1 VSVVVIG
8 LNHRTA
14 PLELLERMSVPDGQ
28 VPKALHDLCSREHI
42 SEAMVLSTC
51 NRAEVYAVAE
61 RFHGAYSD
69 IRGFLA
75 EHSFLPPEDFS
86 DHLYVHYDSSATTHL
101 FSVTAGLDSAVLGE
115 SEIQGQVKQ
124 AWDRARDQGA
134 AGPGLNLL
142 LRHALE
148 GGKRVRTETGIGRK
162 IASVSQAAV
171 AMARERLGG
180 LAGKS
185 VLLLGAGDMGEGMAV
200 ALAGAGDRLNLM
212 VANRTQA
219 KAVALAA
226 RIRAEPVPLV
236 DVPDRVA
243 DIDLLLTSTGSQAP
257 IIERSDLEPVM
268 RGRSRRPLLVVD
280 IAVPRDVDPAV
291 ADIDGVTLLDM
302 DDLRGFAAIGVAGR
316 RREVAAAAAVLDEE
330 LERYLD
336 ASSAREVA
344 PMIVALRDRAEVL
357 RQAEL
362 ERYCGRLDDLG
373 ADQVEL
379 VDAMTRRLVSKLLH
393 QPTVVLKDAA
403 GSPRGDRLIAAL
415 RELFEIEG

>member
-14 PLELLERMSVPDGQ
+14 PLDLLERMNVPDGQ
-28 VPKALHDLCSREHI
+28 LAKALHDLCSREHI

-61 RFHGAYSD
+61 RFHGAYHD
-69 IRGFLA
+69 IRSFLA
-75 EHSFLPPEDFS
+75 EHTFLPPEAFA
-86 DHLYVHYDSSATTHL
+86 DHLYVHYDSAAAAHL

-115 SEIQGQVKQ
+115 SEIQGQVRQ
-124 AWDRARDQGA
+124 AWDRARDEGA

-148 GGKRVRTETGIGRK
+148 GGKRARTGTGIGRK
-162 IASVSQAAV
+162 VASVSQAAV

-180 LAGKS
+180 LAGKT
-185 VLLLGAGDMGEGMAV
+185 VLLLGAGDMGEGMAA
-200 ALAGAGDRLNLM
+200 ALAGAGERIDLM
-212 VANRTQA
+212 VANRTHA
-219 KAVALAA
+219 RAVALAA
-226 RIRAEPVPLV
+226 RIGARPVALV
-236 DVPDRVA
+236 DVPDRIA
-243 DIDLLLTSTGSQAP
+243 DVDLLLTSTGSQAP
-257 IIERSDLEPVM
+257 IVERSDLEPVM
-268 RGRSRRPLLVVD
+268 RGRERRPLLVVD
-280 IAVPRDVDPAV
+280 IAVPRDVDRAV
-291 ADIDGVTLLDM
+291 ADMDGVTLLDM
-302 DDLRGFAAIGVAGR
+302 DDLRGFAAAGVAGR
-316 RREVAAAAAVLDEE
+316 RREVAAAREILDDE

-344 PMIVALRDRAEVL
+344 PMIVALRERAEMA

-362 ERYCGRLDDLG
+362 ERWRGRLEDLG
-373 ADQVEL
+373 ADHADL
-379 VDAMTRRLVSKLLH
+379 VDTVTKRLVSKLLH

-403 GSPRGDRLIAAL
+403 GSPRGDRLVAAL

>member
-14 PLELLERMSVPDGQ
+14 PLDLLERMNVADGQ
-28 VPKALHDLCSREHI
+28 LPKALHDLYSREHI

-75 EHSFLPPEDFS
+75 EHSFLPPEDFA
-86 DHLYVHYDSSATTHL
+86 DHLYVHYDSAAAAHL

-124 AWDRARDQGA
+124 AWDRARDHGA
-134 AGPGLNLL
+134 AGPALNLL

-148 GGKRVRTETGIGRK
+148 GGKRARTETGIGRK
-162 IASVSQAAV
+162 VASVSQAAV
-171 AMARERLGG
+171 AMAGERLGG
-180 LAGKS
+180 LAGKT

-200 ALAGAGDRLNLM
+200 ALAGASERLNLM
-212 VANRTQA
+212 VANRTHT

-226 RIRAEPVPLV
+226 RIGAEPVALV

-243 DIDLLLTSTGSQAP
+243 HIDLLLTSTGSQTP
-257 IIERSDLEPVM
+257 IIERSDLEMVM
-268 RGRSRRPLLVVD
+268 IGRSQRPLLVVD

-291 ADIDGVTLLDM
+291 AEIDGVTLLDM

-316 RREVAAAAAVLDEE
+316 RLEVAAAEAILNDE
-330 LERYLD
+330 LQRYLD
-336 ASSAREVA
+336 ATSAREVA
-344 PMIVALRDRAEVL
+344 PMIVALRERAELV
-357 RQAEL
+357 RKAEI
-362 ERYCGRLDDLG
+362 ERFRGRLDDLG
-373 ADQVEL
+373 VNQAEL
-379 VDAMTRRLVSKLLH
+379 VDAVTKRLVSKLLH

-403 GSPRGDRLIAAL
+403 GSPRGDRLVAAL

>member
-1 VSVVVIG
+1 MSVVVIG

-51 NRAEVYAVAE
+51 NRVEVYADAE

-75 EHSFLPPEDFS
+75 EHSFLPPETFA
-86 DHLYVHYDSSATTHL
+86 DHLYVHYDSSAAAHL
-101 FSVTAGLDSAVLGE
+101 FAVTAGLDSAVLGE

-148 GGKRVRTETGIGRK
+148 GGKRARTETGIGRK

-180 LAGKS
+180 LAGKT

-200 ALAGAGDRLNLM
+200 ALAGAGERLNLM

-219 KAVALAA
+219 NAVALAA
-226 RIRAEPVPLV
+226 RIGAEPVALV
-236 DVPDRVA
+236 DVPDRVT
-243 DIDLLLTSTGSQAP
+243 DIDLLLTSTGAQTP
-257 IIERSDLEPVM
+257 IIERADLEPVM
-268 RGRSRRPLLVVD
+268 IGRSGRPLLVVD
-280 IAVPRDVDPAV
+280 IAVPRDVDPGV

-302 DDLRGFAAIGVAGR
+302 DDLRGFAAVGVAGR
-316 RREVAAAAAVLDEE
+316 RREVAAAEAILNDE

-344 PMIVALRDRAEVL
+344 PMIVALRERAEVV
-357 RQAEL
+357 RKAEL
-362 ERYCGRLDDLG
+362 ERFRGRLDDLG
-373 ADQVEL
+373 ADHAAV
-379 VDAMTRRLVSKLLH
+379 VDAVTKRLVSKLLH

-403 GSPRGDRLIAAL
+403 GSPRGDRLVAAL